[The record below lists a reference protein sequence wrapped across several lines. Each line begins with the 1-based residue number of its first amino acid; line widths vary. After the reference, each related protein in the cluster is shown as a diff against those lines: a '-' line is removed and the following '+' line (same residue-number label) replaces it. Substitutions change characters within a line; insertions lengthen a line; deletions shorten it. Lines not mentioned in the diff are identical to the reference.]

1 MSGAV
6 LSLVVSWVS
15 SLLTINKPV
24 RDGSSD
30 VGGDYRYSSLIFI
43 PKTAGDLAEQLPSR
57 DKFERLD
64 IARLYRD
71 ASLNPLAHSSY
82 HPPHVLRLEETRLL
96 DTIPVLLLVHLC
108 SKHDRFDCI
117 LP

>member
-71 ASLNPLAHSSY
+71 ASLNHLAHSSY